1 MNYKLHNEIVKL
13 ETEKSLFKRIID
25 YIVLCARIFYDV
37 FIKNKNSRNI
47 AISVDDLY
55 ANIRDLEEQT
65 RTLSNQIIEY
75 QTDICD
81 KDNKIKELEAKI
93 RIIEKDLC
101 IENRYMDIL
110 VLLQH
115 LDTWVDAL
123 PEEVSNFKTIT
134 KGQISQ
140 VLANY
145 GYKFL
150 DFSFED
156 IKSYDYEIYPN
167 EPQEI
172 VYRAIINE
180 HGTVAKGIIYLPKI

>member
-1 MNYKLHNEIVKL
+1 MNNKLHDGIVKL
-13 ETEKSLFKRIID
+13 ETEKGLIKRIID
-25 YIVLCARIFYDV
+25 YIVLCVRIFCDV
-37 FIKNKNSRNI
+37 FLKKKKSGNI
-47 AISVDDLY
+47 ANSVDDLY
-55 ANIRDLEEQT
+55 ANIRDLERQT
-65 RTLSNQIIEY
+65 RTLSNQIIKY

-140 VLANY
+140 VLAKY

-180 HGTVAKGIIYLPKI
+180 HGTVAKGKIYLPKI